1 MFGVVMKRTLIYCE
15 RKQFK
20 LSKDNSNKIIELS
33 NMLKIS
39 QNKVVNLMIEMLN
52 PTHLIIYKKNK
63 EVKDERN
70 IIKNIKNNCKS
81 S

>member
-15 RKQFK
+15 NKHFK

-52 PTHLIIYKKNK
+52 PTHLIIYKKSK
-63 EVKDERN
+63 EVKDESN
-70 IIKNIKNNCKS
+70 S
-81 S
+81 

>member
-1 MFGVVMKRTLIYCE
+1 MKRTLIYCE
-15 RKQFK
+15 NKHFK

>member
-1 MFGVVMKRTLIYCE
+1 MFGDVMKRTLIYCE

-20 LSKDNSNKIIELS
+20 LSKDNSSKIIELS

-52 PTHLIIYKKNK
+52 PTYLIIYKKNK
-63 EVKDERN
+63 EVKDESN
-70 IIKNIKNNCKS
+70 S
-81 S
+81 